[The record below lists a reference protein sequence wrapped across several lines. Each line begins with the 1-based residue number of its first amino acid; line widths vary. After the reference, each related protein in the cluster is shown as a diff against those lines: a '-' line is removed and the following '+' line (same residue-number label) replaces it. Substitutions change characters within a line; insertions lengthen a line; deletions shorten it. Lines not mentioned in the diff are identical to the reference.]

1 MLRCSGIKI
10 WLFTGD
16 KQETASLIN
25 SLQTLLYDQ
34 NSRNKVSYTESD
46 VFFKLFMI
54 NYFQFL
60 FLLIRDSWYTI
71 EYQDELQVMRSVQF
85 QQHFHDT

>member
-1 MLRCSGIKI
+1 MLRCAEIKI

-25 SLQTLLYDQ
+25 SPQTLLYDQ
-34 NSRNKVSYTESD
+34 NSRNKVSSTESD

-85 QQHFHDT
+85 

>member
-1 MLRCSGIKI
+1 MLRCAEIKI
-10 WLFTGD
+10 WLFIGD

-25 SLQTLLYDQ
+25 SPQTLLYDQ
-34 NSRNKVSYTESD
+34 NSRNKVSSTESD

-85 QQHFHDT
+85 